1 MTNWP
6 TAPFIRI
13 IRGKVDGDE
22 IADELAAH
30 RGNGEYVLFSAK
42 HWHWT
47 VAANCYDDSID
58 KWEEV
63 TAVPTARLKALK
75 EAWWGP
81 GGENTKWLRNVEDAM
96 TPILDCLPAD
106 KPSAIDRAVTTVKD
120 IAGDLL
126 VDAETLPADRLS
138 LLMDAL
144 ASVQSTARKDI
155 PLAMVA
161 RICVDWVQADK
172 EEVVAVEQMRSRAR
186 SIPEVIGS
194 DPAKFLVLAGIVGET
209 ASMLGDGHPSVS
221 GELINAG
228 TYALAWAA
236 QIIEEE
242 DK

>member
-1 MTNWP
+1 MSNNDWP
-6 TAPFIRI
+6 VGPI
-13 IRGKVDGDE
+13 IRVRRATAFGGRHIRDAYAIRDAGGDYLVDGATLLRDAGDR
-22 IADELAAH
+22 I
-30 RGNGEYVLFSAK
+30 
-42 HWHWT
+42 
-47 VAANCYDDSID
+47 DD
-58 KWEEV
+58 WEEV
-63 TAVPTARLKALK
+63 TPVPTAALK
-75 EAWWGP
+75 RLQDVFRG
-81 GGENTKWLRNVEDAM
+81 VDM
-96 TPILDCLPAD
+96 TSTLVAALQAVTSHLPAD
-106 KPSAIDRAVTTVKD
+106 KPSPLDRAVTTVKD

-126 VDAETLPADRLS
+126 VDAETLPAERLA

-144 ASVQSTARKDI
+144 ASVQSAARKDI
-155 PLAMVA
+155 PLAMVT
-161 RICVDWVQADK
+161 RICADWVQADK

-186 SIPEVIGS
+186 SMPEVIGS